1 MFAQVATASPRAYF
15 CVFIMPNL
23 SAFLIKF
30 TLKDTE
36 YCSFPRLKHVD
47 SRCDLVLVVFQR
59 NPFPNLLKHGVSFS
73 FTFWFVRQVVSA
85 QSISCKYIRWSKALF
100 YEHAVIWSAVYHQNQ
115 NSAKC
120 TTQNGWIFWKRKR
133 VKITHDLYVTTGLS
147 SLQQQEKDF

>member
-1 MFAQVATASPRAYF
+1 MRKAQTPPLSFRPQSGSLRDFSAESAYMFAQVATSSPRAYF

-23 SAFLIKF
+23 STFLIKF

-73 FTFWFVRQVVSA
+73 FTFRFVGQVVSTEYLL
-85 QSISCKYIRWSKALF
+85 QVYPLIKG
-100 YEHAVIWSAVYHQNQ
+100 AVS
-115 NSAKC
+115 
-120 TTQNGWIFWKRKR
+120 
-133 VKITHDLYVTTGLS
+133 
-147 SLQQQEKDF
+147 